1 MSAFTRILFVC
12 QGNIIRSPLA
22 EHMFNH
28 LAKEAGASERY
39 ATDSAGTSSYHVGER
54 PDSRMRRVA
63 ANRGFK
69 YDGRARQFQ
78 VSDFDRFDLI
88 IAMDSQNLNIL
99 KRAVRSEEDESKLY
113 TIRTFDPE
121 GDASMSV
128 PDPYYGGINGFEV
141 TYDIVQRSVAGL
153 LEALEEGEV

>member
-1 MSAFTRILFVC
+1 MSHPTRILFVC

-28 LAKEAGASERY
+28 LAEEAGVADKY
-39 ATDSAGTSSYHVGER
+39 KTDSAGTSAYHVGER
-54 PDSRMRRVA
+54 PDSRMRQVA
-63 ANRGFK
+63 ANRGFR

-78 VSDFDRFDLI
+78 TTDFDRFDLV
-88 IAMDSQNLNIL
+88 IAMDSQNMSIL
-99 KRAVRSEEDESKLY
+99 KRAARSPEEADKLY
-113 TIRTFDPE
+113 TMRTFDPD
-121 GDASMSV
+121 GDTTMGV

-153 LEALEEGEV
+153 LAALENDDL